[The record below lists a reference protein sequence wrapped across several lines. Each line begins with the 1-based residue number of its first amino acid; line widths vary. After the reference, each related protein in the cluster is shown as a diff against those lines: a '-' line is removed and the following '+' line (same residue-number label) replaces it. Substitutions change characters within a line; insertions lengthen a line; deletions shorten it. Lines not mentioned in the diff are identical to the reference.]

1 MEIVINTT
9 FMLMNQ
15 VKGNLDKNLLDLNL
29 FQVNL
34 DRHSL
39 TGVIKEAVDM
49 LRLKGEMVGVSIEFL
64 GI

>member
-1 MEIVINTT
+1 
-9 FMLMNQ
+9 MLMNQ